1 MNRRCLCFAAFYL
14 LACKVS
20 VCLGA
25 EPVAT
30 NATAV
35 PKRVLAPVPPPVP
48 AALPVNAVQV
58 EIFDGLPDESS
69 WNFSAGGT
77 NDTRTPERY
86 TEPVFGFAVF
96 PTRYSN
102 RGIKV
107 DRLPPFLFRAS
118 ARVTLPK
125 GEPQLLL
132 RSRAGTRLWM
142 DGKLVLSTRFPS
154 LNSDGHEEVPELPVA
169 VAPDIRTL
177 RPGQFEALTN
187 VIGDGAEHVFTVE
200 AVVGVKARRPDL
212 RGSRR
217 L

>member
-1 MNRRCLCFAAFYL
+1 MNRRCLCFAAITL

-20 VCLGA
+20 VSLGA
-25 EPVAT
+25 EAAAT
-30 NATAV
+30 NATPVA
-35 PKRVLAPVPPPVP
+35 KRAIVPVPPPVP
-48 AALPVNAVQV
+48 ATLPANAVQV
-58 EIFDGLPDESS
+58 EIIDGLPDESS

-86 TEPVFGFAVF
+86 TEPVFGFTVF
-96 PTRYSN
+96 PTRYSE

-107 DRLPPFLFRAS
+107 DRPPPFLFRAS

-142 DGKLVLSTRFPS
+142 DGRLVLSTRFPS
-154 LNSDGHEEVPELPVA
+154 LNSDGHEDVPELPVA
-169 VAPDIRTL
+169 VAPDIRSL

-187 VIGDGAEHVFTVE
+187 VIGVQCSDPVTW
-200 AVVGVKARRPDL
+200 
-212 RGSRR
+212 
-217 L
+217 